1 MPFLSEQNGTKGEGR
16 GAIMPISGLQVST
29 FWPVQGPSAMR
40 YAQDA
45 ECRGARN
52 GSRVGVG
59 QVADLLFFNE
69 KALAD

>member
-1 MPFLSEQNGTKGEGR
+1 
-16 GAIMPISGLQVST
+16 MPISGLQVST